1 MGCTFDKKRKEKEL
15 WKQSNVYRYA
25 LSIESNLKWA
35 NGSALVG
42 SGTNGKDREL
52 EQKQRKRRGKKKRKR
67 SNRMVP
73 SGLALSR
80 ALQCHHGDARHDVLA
95 RIRSRLDLKT
105 GQMADI

>member
-1 MGCTFDKKRKEKEL
+1 MGCTFDKKRKENEL

-42 SGTNGKDREL
+42 SGTNGKGNKNKE
-52 EQKQRKRRGKKKRKR
+52 KRGGKKKRKR
-67 SNRMVP
+67 NRMVP